1 MTNYGVRLIAE
12 SRTDREQRSRNFWN
26 AFAMNSIFGFLSLA
40 TFLVF
45 IPFGHT
51 ENRTIWLCWTLWLIG
66 SIFDV
71 SWLFFG
77 VQEFRMPTIR
87 NFITKVASI
96 LTILLFVRSP
106 DDVWVYVLA
115 TSGAILLNAVWL
127 WPFVQRYV
135 DWHRPT
141 WHGMTQHIKPN
152 LLLFIP
158 VAATSLYTILDK
170 ILLGSLANLYQTGLY
185 DYSEKITKIPLS
197 VVTALGIVMLP
208 KMSSLLSSGR
218 VGAGKR
224 LVGISMWAMLGVA
237 TAMMFGIAAI
247 TPEFVPVFLGTGFE
261 DAKIVIYVLA
271 PIIPLISAT
280 NVLGIQYLLPRHH
293 DRAFTFTLMA
303 GAAINIPANIL
314 LIPHFGALGTAIA
327 TVSTEL
333 AVLVAQCLVVRR
345 ELPLHSYLKGAI
357 PFIAIGTAMFGVVR
371 GVAFLAVGRVGNI
384 GALAFEIVS
393 GAVFFGIM
401 SILWLSL
408 TKNQYFFAT
417 FPRFAQFINKGR
429 K

>member
-1 MTNYGVRLIAE
+1 
-12 SRTDREQRSRNFWN
+12 
-26 AFAMNSIFGFLSLA
+26 MNSIFGILSLVA
-40 TFLVF
+40 FF
-45 IPFGHT
+45 IFVVLDGS
-51 ENRTIWLCWTLWLIG
+51 ENRAVWLCWTLWLIG

-87 NFITKVASI
+87 NFITKVVSI
-96 LTILLFVRSP
+96 LTILLFVRSS

-135 DWHRPT
+135 DWHHPT
-141 WHGMTQHIKPN
+141 WHNMTQHIKPN

-158 VAATSLYTILDK
+158 VAAVSLYTILDK
-170 ILLGSLANLYQTGLY
+170 ILLGSLGNLYQTGLY

-208 KMSSLLSSGR
+208 KMSSLLSSGK
-218 VGAGKR
+218 VDAGKR
-224 LVGISMWAMLGVA
+224 LIGISIWAMLGVA
-237 TAMMFGIAAI
+237 TVMMFGIAAI
-247 TPEFVPVFLGTGFE
+247 TPEFVPVFLGPGFD
-261 DAKIVIYVLA
+261 DAKTVIYVLA

-293 DRAFTFTLMA
+293 DRAFTFTLIA
-303 GAAINIPANIL
+303 GAAINIPANVL

-327 TVSTEL
+327 TVLTEL
-333 AVLVAQCLVVRR
+333 AVLIAQCLVVHR
-345 ELPLHSYLKGAI
+345 ELPLHSYLKGAV
-357 PFIAIGTAMFGVVR
+357 PFVIIGTAMFGVVR
-371 GVAFLAVGRVGNI
+371 GVAFLAVDRVGNM
-384 GALAFEIVS
+384 GALVLEIVS
-393 GAVFFGIM
+393 GAVFFVIT

-408 TKNQYFFAT
+408 TKNQYFFET
-417 FPRFAQFINKGR
+417 FPKLAQRIIRGQR
-429 K
+429 